1 MMIRISEDLEKR
13 LIARLKQVLS
23 DKTGK
28 ITLTHKNGKKED
40 LIVGASN
47 NCVYIYNTE
56 PDLIRSFEIEGGRDA
71 YEENVKS
78 AARWL
83 YMMSFDDDLISEY

>member
-1 MMIRISEDLEKR
+1 MMIRISEDFEKR
-13 LIARLKQVLS
+13 LIARLKQVLN
-23 DKTGK
+23 DKKGK

-47 NCVYIYNTE
+47 NCIYIYNTE
-56 PDLIRSFEIEGGRDA
+56 PGLIRAFEIEGGREA

-78 AARWL
+78 AACWL
-83 YMMSFDDDLISEY
+83 YRMSFDDNLISEK

>member
-1 MMIRISEDLEKR
+1 MIRISEDLEKR
-13 LIARLKQVLS
+13 LIARLKQILS

-47 NCVYIYNTE
+47 NCVYKK
-56 PDLIRSFEIEGGRDA
+56 L
-71 YEENVKS
+71 
-78 AARWL
+78 ARKMTHL
-83 YMMSFDDDLISEY
+83 

>member
-1 MMIRISEDLEKR
+1 MIRISEDLEKR
-13 LIARLKQVLS
+13 LIARLKQILS

-47 NCVYIYNTE
+47 NCVHNTE
-56 PDLIRSFEIEGGRDA
+56 PDLIRAFEIEGECDA
-71 YEENVKS
+71 YEENIKS

>member
-1 MMIRISEDLEKR
+1 MIRISEDFEKR
-13 LIARLKQVLS
+13 LVARLKQVLS
-23 DKTGK
+23 DKKGK

-40 LIVGASN
+40 LIIGVNN

-56 PDLIRSFEIEGGRDA
+56 PDLIRAFEFEGGREA

-78 AARWL
+78 AACWL
-83 YMMSFDDDLISEY
+83 YRMSCNDDLISEK

>member
-1 MMIRISEDLEKR
+1 MIRISEDLEKR
-13 LIARLKQVLS
+13 LIARLKQILS

-40 LIVGASN
+40 LIVGTSSN
-47 NCVYIYNTE
+47 CIYIYNTE

-71 YEENVKS
+71 YEENIKS
-78 AARWL
+78 AACWL
-83 YMMSFDDDLISEY
+83 YRMSCNDDLISEK

>member
-1 MMIRISEDLEKR
+1 MIRISEDLEKR
-13 LIARLKQVLS
+13 LIARLKQVLN

-56 PDLIRSFEIEGGRDA
+56 PDLIRAFELEGGREA
-71 YEENVKS
+71 YEENIKS
-78 AARWL
+78 AACWL
-83 YMMSFDDDLISEY
+83 YRMSCNDDLISEK

>member
-1 MMIRISEDLEKR
+1 MIRTSEDFENR

-23 DKTGK
+23 DKKGK

-40 LIVGASN
+40 LIVGVSN

-56 PDLIRSFEIEGGRDA
+56 PDLIRAFEFEGGREA
-71 YEENVKS
+71 YEENIKS
-78 AARWL
+78 AACWL
-83 YMMSFDDDLISEY
+83 YRMSCNDDLISEK

>member
-1 MMIRISEDLEKR
+1 MIRISEDLEKR
-13 LIARLKQVLS
+13 LIARLKQVLN

-56 PDLIRSFEIEGGRDA
+56 PDLILAFEIEGGRDA

-83 YMMSFDDDLISEY
+83 YMMSFDNDLISEY

>member
-1 MMIRISEDLEKR
+1 MIRISEDLEKR

-47 NCVYIYNTE
+47 NYVYIYNTE
-56 PDLIRSFEIEGGRDA
+56 PDLIRAFEIEGECDA

>member
-1 MMIRISEDLEKR
+1 MMIRISEDFEKR
-13 LIARLKQVLS
+13 LITRLKQVLS
-23 DKTGK
+23 DKKGK

-40 LIVGASN
+40 LIIGVSN

-56 PDLIRSFEIEGGRDA
+56 PDLIRAFEFEGGHKA
-71 YEENVKS
+71 YEENIKS

-83 YMMSFDDDLISEY
+83 YMMSCNDDLISEK

>member
-23 DKTGK
+23 DKKGK

-47 NCVYIYNTE
+47 NCVYIYNAE
-56 PDLIRSFEIEGGRDA
+56 PDLIRAFEFEGGREA

-83 YMMSFDDDLISEY
+83 YMMSFDDDLISEK

>member
-1 MMIRISEDLEKR
+1 MMIKISKDLEKR
-13 LIARLKQVLS
+13 LIARLKQVLNA
-23 DKTGK
+23 KKGG

-40 LIVGASN
+40 LIVGTNN

-56 PDLIRSFEIEGGRDA
+56 PDLIRAFEIEGGREA
-71 YEENVKS
+71 YEENVRS

-83 YMMSFDDDLISEY
+83 YMMSFDDDLISEK

>member
-1 MMIRISEDLEKR
+1 MMIRISEDFEKR
-13 LIARLKQVLS
+13 LVARLKQVLN
-23 DKTGK
+23 DKKGK

-40 LIVGASN
+40 LIVGISN

-56 PDLIRSFEIEGGRDA
+56 PDLIRAFEFEGGREA

-78 AARWL
+78 AACWL
-83 YMMSFDDDLISEY
+83 YMMSCNDDLISEK

>member
-1 MMIRISEDLEKR
+1 MMIRTSEDFENR

-23 DKTGK
+23 DKKGK

-40 LIVGASN
+40 LIVGVSN

-56 PDLIRSFEIEGGRDA
+56 PDLIRAFEFEGGREA
-71 YEENVKS
+71 YEENIKS
-78 AARWL
+78 AACWL
-83 YMMSFDDDLISEY
+83 YRMSCNDDLISEK

>member
-1 MMIRISEDLEKR
+1 MIRISEDLEKR
-13 LIARLKQVLS
+13 LIARLKQILS

-40 LIVGASN
+40 LIVGVSN
-47 NCVYIYNTE
+47 NCVYIHNTE

>member
-23 DKTGK
+23 DKKGK

-56 PDLIRSFEIEGGRDA
+56 PDLIRAFEFEGGCEA

-78 AARWL
+78 AACWL
-83 YMMSFDDDLISEY
+83 YRMSFDDDLISEK